1 MENTTINK
9 EWSCG
14 EKVAAGIDPAR
25 YSIQIALLSPTRE
38 YYNRTMP
45 ISAKTVEVVESLIP
59 ESAPVVVEG
68 YATSG
73 RLFFL
78 ELIKK
83 GIPIYELNPNLGKH
97 LRILEKEG
105 HSDREDARAIARS
118 GIYFP
123 QRLGRIYLHENL
135 ESISVLVK
143 MRHRIRKDL
152 TSEINRCHALLSET
166 YGDTYQELR
175 SLIHSRKGRYF
186 LNRFPSINAVLLRK
200 DEAHLYLKEK
210 IKEEKPWKA
219 SLLLSSL
226 EENIRFLL
234 HKIELCEAHIKDVD
248 KRLGTTLSE
257 MPQGIKLMEI
267 PGIGAVSAATIL
279 TEVKDIA
286 RFQKESKFAAY
297 CGLAPCLWQ
306 SGKVKARGIRRKSYS
321 RTLKGVFFNIA
332 FTAVRIDDKAKA
344 YYEKKIKEGKCHRQ
358 ALLCVARQIARIVY
372 GVLKEE

>member
-1 MENTTINK
+1 MENMAVGNNRL
-9 EWSCG
+9 CG

-45 ISAKTVEVVESLIP
+45 LSAKTVDEVKSLIP

-78 ELIKK
+78 ELINK
-83 GIPIYELNPNLGKH
+83 GIDIYELNPNLGKH

-105 HSDREDARAIARS
+105 HSDTEDARSIARS

-123 QRLGRIYLHENL
+123 QRLGRIYLYENL

-143 MRHRIRKDL
+143 MRQRIRKDL
-152 TSEINRCHALLSET
+152 TSETNRCHALLSET
-166 YGDTYQELR
+166 YGDTYQELKH
-175 SLIHSRKGRYF
+175 LIHSKKGRAF
-186 LNRFPSINAVLLRK
+186 LHHFPSINALLK
-200 DEAHLYLKEK
+200 DEVGLNLKK
-210 IKEEKPWKA
+210 KVRAEKPWKA
-219 SLLLSSL
+219 SLLVSSL

-234 HKIELCEAHIKDVD
+234 HKIELCETQIKDVD
-248 KRLGTTLSE
+248 KRLESALSE
-257 MPQGIKLMEI
+257 IPQGIRLMRI
-267 PGIGAVSAATIL
+267 PGIGALSAATIL

-286 RFQKESKFAAY
+286 RFKKESKFAAY
-297 CGLAPCLWQ
+297 CGLAPCIWQ
-306 SGKVKARGIRRKSYS
+306 SGKAKARGIRRKSYS
-321 RTLKGVFFNIA
+321 RVLKGIFFNIA

-358 ALLCVARQIARIVY
+358 ALLCVARQISRVVY
-372 GVLKEE
+372 ATLKEK